1 MRKDFPKSPTS
12 ADLAKAKMF
21 PCLLILESWQ
31 NDLEMP
37 FQFSTRGTFKKRAIF
52 NTLSRV
58 GPGGLEAFIYSQA
71 GLKKAT

>member
-1 MRKDFPKSPTS
+1 MERDQTLSLAELFTS
-12 ADLAKAKMF
+12 LPSEYYVPLA
-21 PCLLILESWQ
+21 PYLQ

-58 GPGGLEAFIYSQA
+58 GPGGSEAFIYSQA
-71 GLKKAT
+71 GLKKAA